1 MIVYFCMGNW
11 PPAGGYEGDLI
22 FASRNSENVT
32 CDPCT
37 WPSRS
42 RETSPKNAYACDAIY
57 TEGWIKEIR
66 NEGMPSGWSV
76 LEGRKKKN
84 TNKLAE
90 SIFTCIGSN
99 QKCVSR
105 YIINSCCATINS
117 FGLRSMVSGDR
128 QMPHIYTCTLIKL
141 RMAYFYL
148 NSYVVLMTN

>member
-76 LEGRKKKN
+76 LEGRKKKTR
-84 TNKLAE
+84 TNWRRAFSHALVAIKSVWAGTSLTVAAQP
-90 SIFTCIGSN
+90 ST
-99 QKCVSR
+99 
-105 YIINSCCATINS
+105 
-117 FGLRSMVSGDR
+117 VSGLDPWSLETDR
-128 QMPHIYTCTLIKL
+128 CHTYI
-141 RMAYFYL
+141 R
-148 NSYVVLMTN
+148 VH